1 MTKELTM
8 NHVAPAIRHFYRQTH
23 GELKAV
29 HYYYYYYKNSYD
41 GIRDR
46 MWWNREPF
54 GAQLLRL
61 SG

>member
-1 MTKELTM
+1 M